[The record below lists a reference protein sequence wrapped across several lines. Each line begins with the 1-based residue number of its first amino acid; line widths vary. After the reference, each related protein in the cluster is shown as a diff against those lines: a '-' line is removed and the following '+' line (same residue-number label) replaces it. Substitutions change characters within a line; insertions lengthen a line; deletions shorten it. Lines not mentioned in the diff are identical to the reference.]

1 MQPDSN
7 TAEQYPLAMMLCGGG
22 HQYASLLGSYQAV
35 LDRGRS
41 PDLLIATCGGAII
54 ANLICRLQNNT
65 ERLDWLSSTAMYRFY
80 SSQHAGPGNQLLKML
95 PAALARKLSAR
106 ASKNPPDLF
115 NTWLFDFSE
124 PFPTLPDLTDNA
136 PDLLIIGSQ
145 LHYSAAQLTAPVPAP
160 STTQQLFSETVFSN
174 ARVAKLLHNQGAAMA
189 SHSPRIAKKLVIQQD
204 ICSLLA
210 MRISVADCYYYA
222 PVTLGAHVYAGGL
235 INLFPSEI
243 ALRCAKSVIAQPK
256 ADFDTLL
263 ATPAIRHVFAF
274 DPQRRLE
281 QYHRCSQ
288 LDWLPEVAPKP
299 ELANLRKHF
308 DWRTGQLQLQLDSY
322 LEFKQQVYSQYQWGY
337 QSTIAATERSS

>member
-1 MQPDSN
+1 
-7 TAEQYPLAMMLCGGG
+7 MMLCGGG

-54 ANLICRLQNNT
+54 ANLICRIQNHT
-65 ERLDWLSSTAMYRFY
+65 ERLDWLSSPAMYRFY

-95 PAALARKLSAR
+95 PAALARKLSPR
-106 ASKNPPDLF
+106 ASKNAPDLF

-124 PFPTLPDLTDNA
+124 PFPALPDLTDNA

-145 LHYSAAQLTAPVPAP
+145 LHYSPAQLAEPIPTLITAPITVP
-160 STTQQLFSETVFSN
+160 QLFSETVFSN
-174 ARVAKLLHNQGAAMA
+174 ARVAKLLRNQGAAMA
-189 SHSPRIAKKLVIQQD
+189 SHSPRIAKELVIQQD

-222 PVTLGAHVYAGGL
+222 PVTLDTHVYAGGL
-235 INLFPSEI
+235 INLFPAEI

-288 LDWLPEVAPKP
+288 LDWLPEITAKP